1 MEKNYNKLN
10 KKAIVSMYLENIIE
24 IAIFA
29 AILAVLSFFFGE
41 YEVYKKIFSIVKYI
55 YGAYVIISL
64 ISPKFRYERYRYMI
78 DDEEIRINEGFIYL
92 KYEII
97 PIERLHKLTVK
108 QSPVKR
114 IFKLSNITVMTAG
127 GTAEIKYLT
136 TEEAKLIS
144 EKLKNKINNSVK
156 KVTDIEKNI

>member
-1 MEKNYNKLN
+1 VEKNYNKLN

-24 IAIFA
+24 ITIFA

>member
-29 AILAVLSFFFGE
+29 AILAVLTFFFGE

-108 QSPVKR
+108 QSPIKR